1 MPFLF
6 AQGLVAGQ
14 HLEPEMLGLYVLGDL
29 SVNTALAVEEHL
41 AWCTRCNDEL
51 PNVKAVI
58 AALRA

>member
-1 MPFLF
+1 
-6 AQGLVAGQ
+6 VAGQ